1 MRDGL
6 LAGVGRG
13 GKTRTHA
20 EREKGETEF
29 LAAGGG
35 KMVKGKRFR
44 EKWSEAV
51 VEVEMEMEG
60 V

>member
-20 EREKGETEF
+20 DREKGETEF
-29 LAAGGG
+29 LAAAGG
-35 KMVKGKRFR
+35 KMVKGKRFT
-44 EKWSEAV
+44 EK
-51 VEVEMEMEG
+51 
-60 V
+60 